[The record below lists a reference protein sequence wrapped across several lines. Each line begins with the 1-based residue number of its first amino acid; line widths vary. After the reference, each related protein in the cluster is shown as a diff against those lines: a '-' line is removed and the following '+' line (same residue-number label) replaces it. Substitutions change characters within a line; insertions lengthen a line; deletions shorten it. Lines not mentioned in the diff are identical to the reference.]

1 MPWHLKD
8 RELEKKLI
16 SIDSDFIERLNR
28 NCEIWDSNHDGDL
41 FEFKQFTQKLIYK
54 LKLLGDLVFSGNE
67 LEYIPEYNPH
77 AWNDSRKVTPP
88 ENVVFRAKVYWTSFE
103 GETIVDYDCLI
114 YQYSSWYRV
123 RNCKPFGG
131 RLNITKGDHVEFRPW
146 EDLNEGKTSKTKMQ
160 NL

>member
-16 SIDSDFIERLNR
+16 AIDPDFSEKLNQ

-41 FEFKQFTQKLIYK
+41 FEFKHFTQKLIYK

-67 LEYIPEYNPH
+67 LEYIPEYNPY

-88 ENVVFRAKVYWTSFE
+88 ENVIFMAKLHETNPNGEETVYYKVLSYENSRWYHVINGKPSDCKAYLYE
-103 GETIVDYDCLI
+103 GDY
-114 YQYSSWYRV
+114 
-123 RNCKPFGG
+123 
-131 RLNITKGDHVEFRPW
+131 VEFKAW
-146 EDLNEGKTSKTKMQ
+146 ED
-160 NL
+160 